1 MKYIQKFI
9 NAFNNFAVGMESRDW
24 AIAAVIMI
32 VVGVICMQGA
42 ASKSNL

>member
-9 NAFNNFAVGMESRDW
+9 NAFNNYAVGMDSRDW
-24 AIAAVIMI
+24 TVAAVIMI
-32 VVGVICMQGA
+32 VVGVICMRGA